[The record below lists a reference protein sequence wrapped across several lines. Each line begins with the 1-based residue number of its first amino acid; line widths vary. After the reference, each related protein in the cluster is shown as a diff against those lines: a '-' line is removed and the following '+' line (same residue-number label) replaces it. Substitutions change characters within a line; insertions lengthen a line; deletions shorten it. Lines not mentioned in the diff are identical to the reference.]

1 MPISKITQ
9 HPSPNFDERER
20 EIDMIVLHYT
30 GMKTGR
36 EALERLCDPEAKVSA
51 HYLIEEDGRVFQM
64 VEESKR
70 AWHAGISHWRGVDG
84 VNHNSIGIEIVNPG
98 HEWGYRKFTQAQYD
112 ALIPLCQAIKARY
125 NIPDINIIGHEDVAP
140 DRKQDP
146 GELFDWELLAKNGLG
161 IWPRP
166 RI

>member
-1 MPISKITQ
+1 MDIIQ

-30 GMKTGR
+30 GMKTGE

-51 HYLIEEDGRVFQM
+51 HYLIEEDGRVFQL
-64 VEESKR
+64 VDESKR
-70 AWHAGISHWRGVDG
+70 AWHAGVSSWQGVEN
-84 VNHNSIGIEIVNPG
+84 VNHNSIGIELVNPG
-98 HEWGYRKFTQAQYD
+98 HEWGYREFTKAQYD
-112 ALIPLCQAIKARY
+112 SLIPLCQKIKERHS
-125 NIPDINIIGHEDVAP
+125 IPDINIIGHEDVAP

-146 GELFDWELLAKNGLG
+146 GELFDWKLLADNGLG

-166 RI
+166 IL